1 MAGLRLSP
9 SERAIQS
16 HFEHLRYF
24 PSFPLASDDEIKTA
38 TCGGVRISRGCG
50 FSKHSMKVQ
59 SVTFESKAKLINS
72 GSAGGFGE
80 LKYLTNLATTSRTD
94 RHKQQGELM
103 RYVNKVGC
111 QSIFIAM
118 LRGECLIYSDKDSDI
133 SSMASQEIR
142 IVVRGLLELKSKWQ
156 TLNHTH
162 IHREA
167 EDLSKDYSNIVVLDA
182 PVILLIDSFLKRAIL
197 KFLPPGF
204 VTRMK
209 LVNKDFE
216 ADRLSAAG
224 TIALVFGDDKSE
236 KAMTAKADRA
246 DCEKALH
253 VKLEKGMSIE
263 NFKYSFLHALYDYNK
278 CSTVEKFANSQDGEA
293 EEIEFILLLL
303 SDVELRNTV
312 ATKFDKMR
320 IGAKRDGNQPPGI
333 DSFWELLTRI
343 HDIIENSKL
352 RSISSSGPNK
362 RSRDN
367 ETVNMIK
374 VSGDGDGSK

>member
-1 MAGLRLSP
+1 
-9 SERAIQS
+9 
-16 HFEHLRYF
+16 
-24 PSFPLASDDEIKTA
+24 
-38 TCGGVRISRGCG
+38 
-50 FSKHSMKVQ
+50 MKVQ

-80 LKYLTNLATTSRTD
+80 LKYLTNLTTTSRTD
-94 RHKQQGELM
+94 RHKQQGEFM
-103 RYVNKVGC
+103 RYVREVGC

-182 PVILLIDSFLKRAIL
+182 PVALLIDSFLKRAIL
-197 KFLPPGF
+197 KFLPPSF

-253 VKLEKGMSIE
+253 VKLEKGTSP
-263 NFKYSFLHALYDYNK
+263 KWGLA
-278 CSTVEKFANSQDGEA
+278 
-293 EEIEFILLLL
+293 
-303 SDVELRNTV
+303 
-312 ATKFDKMR
+312 
-320 IGAKRDGNQPPGI
+320 
-333 DSFWELLTRI
+333 
-343 HDIIENSKL
+343 
-352 RSISSSGPNK
+352 
-362 RSRDN
+362 RSRLRGFWSGFVLTGVSPASCSKRPDVAVRSARH
-367 ETVNMIK
+367 EASGSVYFIK
-374 VSGDGDGSK
+374 LSAGLGSCFPQLFGENKAR